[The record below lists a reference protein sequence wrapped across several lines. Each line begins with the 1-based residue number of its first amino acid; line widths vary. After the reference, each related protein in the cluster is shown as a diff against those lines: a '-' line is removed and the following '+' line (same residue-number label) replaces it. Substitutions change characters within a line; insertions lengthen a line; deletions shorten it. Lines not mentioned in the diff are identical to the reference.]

1 MQYMQYNASQ
11 QLQKLQFQC
20 IIAITIITT
29 IFNIVSFT
37 AYRPIVKVDCS
48 AWGMSWG
55 QGHRHRRHFHS
66 QQHGKFRT

>member
-48 AWGMSWG
+48 A
-55 QGHRHRRHFHS
+55 
-66 QQHGKFRT
+66 